1 MLCPYHCLL
10 FVMFSLRMF
19 FFKEIKKLEFTPHE
33 PQATCHRHRKN
44 PRENLFRMYG
54 HTSTLFS
61 KNGAEKK
68 KKNLSFAQRKRF
80 LPYLAIRNVLNHG

>member
-68 KKNLSFAQRKRF
+68 KKKI
-80 LPYLAIRNVLNHG
+80 YLLHNENVSYRTLRSGTC